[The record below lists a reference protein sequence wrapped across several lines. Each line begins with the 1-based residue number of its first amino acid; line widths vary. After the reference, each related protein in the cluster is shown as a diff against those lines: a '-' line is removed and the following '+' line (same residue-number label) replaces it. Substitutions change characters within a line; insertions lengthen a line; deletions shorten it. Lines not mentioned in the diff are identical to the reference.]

1 MTRLA
6 PYTEQHQD
14 PQGPG
19 DARPTAVQIIKD
31 QGLIA
36 SPSWAGRVVLIT
48 GCSAGGLGPE
58 TAKAIHLTGADV
70 FITARDVAKGKQ
82 IAEEVSKDGMPGKVE
97 VIEMDLN
104 SLRSVRAGAEEFL
117 RRSENKLNILI
128 NNAGTFHHGLSRS
141 RLTHH
146 RSHVLPRRQD
156 RRWIRAPSRHE
167 PPGYAPHT
175 SRVVNC

>member
-6 PYTEQHQD
+6 PYAEQHQD

-70 FITARDVAKGKQ
+70 FITVRDVVKGRQ
-82 IAEEVSKDGMPGKVE
+82 IAEEISKDGMPGKVE
-97 VIEMDLN
+97 VIQMDLG

-146 RSHVLPRRQD
+146 RSHVLPRR
-156 RRWIRAPSRHE
+156 
-167 PPGYAPHT
+167 
-175 SRVVNC
+175 